1 MTPRRRLFLLFVA
14 AGIPLALPAVLS
26 PFTELSVANERLCEG
41 IGILLNF
48 LLFAVALID
57 VAISPSLARVDV
69 QREAANVMSVGARNA
84 VRIWFTS
91 RNFAPLPIEFHD
103 EVPQPSTAEGLPFE
117 MTLDPQKARYRVYHL
132 IPQHRGANRFG
143 NIFLRAVSRLGLWTF
158 HDVRPLPAD
167 VKIYPDIQAVH
178 GIELLARKNR
188 VAEMGIKLSRLRGR
202 GSEFDRLREYRRE
215 DEPRHIDWKATARQ
229 RQLIAR
235 EFVVERNQNIVI
247 VLDCGRSMCNASEGI
262 THLDRALNAAIVL
275 AYVALRQ
282 GDNVGLFAASNR
294 AERWVRPMRGANAI
308 QTIIRSVYD
317 LEPRYEASDYGL
329 IVDQLRVRFRK
340 RSLVVF
346 LTHAIDDL
354 HLMSITRHVRELRSP
369 HLVLPAFL
377 RNVPLQE
384 RVRQIPKS
392 DVDAFQIGAAA
403 EMAYGQSK
411 LISDLQ
417 HSGMLA
423 LDVLPEQLTSQIV
436 SRYLDIKARHLL

>member
-1 MTPRRRLFLLFVA
+1 
-14 AGIPLALPAVLS
+14 
-26 PFTELSVANERLCEG
+26 
-41 IGILLNF
+41 
-48 LLFAVALID
+48 
-57 VAISPSLARVDV
+57 
-69 QREAANVMSVGARNA
+69 
-84 VRIWFTS
+84 
-91 RNFAPLPIEFHD
+91 FHD
-103 EVPQPSTAEGLPFE
+103 KIPQPATAEGLPFALLLE
-117 MTLDPQKARYRVYHL
+117 PEKSRYRVYHL
-132 IPQHRGANRFG
+132 VPQHRGANRFG
-143 NIFLRAVSRLGLWTF
+143 RIFLRAVSRLGLWTF
-158 HDVRPLPAD
+158 HDERPLPLEI
-167 VKIYPDIQAVH
+167 KIYPDIQAVR
-178 GIELLARKNR
+178 GIELLARRNR

-235 EFVVERNQNIVI
+235 EYVVERNQNIVL
-247 VLDCGRSMCNASEGI
+247 VLDCGRSMCNAAGGI

-282 GDNVGLFAASNR
+282 GDNVGLFAASNQ
-294 AERWVRPMRGANAI
+294 AERWVRPMRGGNAI
-308 QTIIRSVYD
+308 QTLIRAVYD
-317 LEPRYEASDYGL
+317 LEPHYEASDYGL

-354 HLMSITRHVRELRSP
+354 HLQSIARHVRELRNP

-377 RNVPLQE
+377 RNVPLSE
-384 RVRQIPKS
+384 RVNAIPRS

-403 EMAYGQSK
+403 EMSYSQSRQ
-411 LISDLQ
+411 IADLQ